1 MWTPDAGEGRH
12 CSLPGDSGIPAG
24 DAGADLTASNK
35 RGAIVDAVNAG
46 ATGYLQK
53 YSGKEMLLSTVRE
66 VAAGEFRVQG
76 ETARRLVPGMGFGS
90 GLRFRPA
97 TKLKP
102 MWNLHFVDTEK
113 WGLGIPVVAIFC
125 KWRKTL
131 PSL

>member
-1 MWTPDAGEGRH
+1 MPVKDGIAVCREIVA
-12 CSLPGDSGIPAG
+12 SLPETRVLT
-24 DAGADLTASNK
+24 LTASNK

-76 ETARRLVPGMGFGS
+76 ETARRLVSGMGFGS

-113 WGLGIPVVAIFC
+113 WGLGIPVVSIFC